1 MRSSKVDKRNG
12 ALCTQREHA
21 LARRQKE
28 YVINSVKGEKKRD
41 KTAKKSRRMLRFVR
55 AVSFSLSLS
64 LRDDVA
70 NLLTLPVAISDCN
83 RNRILCEKTKMD
95 YFLKISVA

>member
-55 AVSFSLSLS
+55 AVSLSLS

-95 YFLKISVA
+95 YFLKINVA

>member
-41 KTAKKSRRMLRFVR
+41 KTVKKSRRMLRFIR
-55 AVSFSLSLS
+55 APSLSI
-64 LRDDVA
+64 RDDVIA
-70 NLLTLPVAISDCN
+70 LQGTRFTRCDIKLQQESNSFFF
-83 RNRILCEKTKMD
+83 RGW
-95 YFLKISVA
+95 